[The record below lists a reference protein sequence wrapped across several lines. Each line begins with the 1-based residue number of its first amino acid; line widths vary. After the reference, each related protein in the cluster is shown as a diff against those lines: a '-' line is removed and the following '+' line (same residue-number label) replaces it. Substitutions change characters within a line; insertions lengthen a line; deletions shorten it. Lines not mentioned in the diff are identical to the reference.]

1 MLINH
6 ALAAIGDLSG
16 ALPRVSETEQASRAL
31 KRGGKLGNEALQSGS
46 LLRSYWPA
54 PPASQSKNIRAASPI
69 PEATPT
75 PKLEALK
82 RDRFPPEG
90 KGERVAKSLAALNQQ
105 RSIHLS
111 PDEWRFFAEDVDILD
126 I

>member
-46 LLRSYWPA
+46 LQRSYWPS
-54 PPASQSKNIRAASPI
+54 PLASRNIRGGSPVAD
-69 PEATPT
+69 ATPT
-75 PKLEALK
+75 SKLEALK

-90 KGERVAKSLAALNQQ
+90 KGERVAKSLAALKQQ
-105 RSIHLS
+105 ESIHLS